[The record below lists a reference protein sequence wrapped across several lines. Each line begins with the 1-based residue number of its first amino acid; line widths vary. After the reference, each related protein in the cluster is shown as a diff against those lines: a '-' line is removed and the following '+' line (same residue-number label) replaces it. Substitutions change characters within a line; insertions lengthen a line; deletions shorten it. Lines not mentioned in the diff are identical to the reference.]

1 MMLLG
6 SSFPIEVLATAL
18 GKDALK
24 VCLHRSSFLR
34 DPASAGNTASPQQ
47 RCSLSPLSLN
57 KSHLKIGPFL
67 TPFIEWL
74 SRLCSPWLLSV
85 TSPSFSSICW
95 CFPWLFGKKAF
106 ADLPVLVVV
115 REWTIEIWMHVQNA
129 WIGWSELYP
138 QHRANSVG
146 LLYRAEQRGGAI
158 VYCWT
163 RRWVYHIRRQGW
175 WYADGSRGH
184 V

>member
-1 MMLLG
+1 MLLG

-24 VCLHRSSFLR
+24 VCLHRSSSLR
-34 DPASAGNTASPQQ
+34 DPASAGNTAGPQQ
-47 RCSLSPLSLN
+47 RYSSLSPLSLN

-67 TPFIEWL
+67 TPFIEWF
-74 SRLCSPWLLSV
+74 SRLCSPWPQSV
-85 TSPSFSSICW
+85 TSPNFSSICW
-95 CFPWLFGKKAF
+95 CSLWLFGQKAF

-115 REWTIEIWMHVQNA
+115 REWTIEIWMCIQKA

-146 LLYRAEQRGGAI
+146 LLYRAEQRERAI
-158 VYCWT
+158 VYYWT
-163 RRWVYHIRRQGW
+163 RRWIYHIRRQGW
-175 WYADGSRGH
+175 WYTDGSRGH